1 MHFIVPVLGTI
12 SVVRIQFVYTAVHS
26 VYGRI
31 NSQNKKIVFAL
42 NMQCIIVLCRVYLSI
57 L

>member
-42 NMQCIIVLCRVYLSI
+42 NMQCIIVLCRV
-57 L
+57 